1 MNLQQQGGQ
10 GGYGYYTQQ
19 SANIQQQNQ
28 GSIGSMRERQQ
39 SQAVPTASDI
49 FNSNDFDLLSK
60 GSSRGSVGSGLNR
73 LNEEKISSEAG
84 VVGVASAQGVKKPLP
99 VRVDANSEVITPS
112 AKKEGTEKTTATAA
126 ATAATTTATATAG
139 EAIPSKAKE
148 GNDKQQQ
155 QQQQQQQHQHKQQ
168 ASKANE
174 SPVKK
179 VDPLRT
185 LTGTHKKVL
194 LPRLESGKAASG
206 EDDDEEE
213 DPFVALII
221 KKGKNGGGE
230 QRPGIM

>member
-99 VRVDANSEVITPS
+99 VRVDANSEVTAPS
-112 AKKEGTEKTTATAA
+112 AKKEGTEKTTTAT
-126 ATAATTTATATAG
+126 TEATTTATATVG

-148 GNDKQQQ
+148 GNDKLQPQLL
-155 QQQQQQQHQHKQQ
+155 QQQQHQHKQQ
-168 ASKANE
+168 ASKASE

-179 VDPLRT
+179 VDLLRT

-206 EDDDEEE
+206 DDDDEEE